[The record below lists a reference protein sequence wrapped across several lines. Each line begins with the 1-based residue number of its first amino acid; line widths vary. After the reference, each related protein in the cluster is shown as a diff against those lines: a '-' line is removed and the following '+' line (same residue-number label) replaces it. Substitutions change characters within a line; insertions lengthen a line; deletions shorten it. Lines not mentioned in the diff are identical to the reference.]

1 MKLTA
6 QRLLT
11 LLLLILLSIGF
22 GLGFDAIAT
31 AIEKKNHPRPQ
42 SIAALISANSKEFGV
57 PEAIIWA
64 TVKHESDFASNAV
77 SSTGEIGLMQISP
90 VRSAMICKD
99 LLQTAPLDA
108 GMLYDPATNL
118 RLGTAYLSWLYQRYG
133 VWENVYVAYFA
144 GTETVDAWL
153 KDPSYVTPQGV
164 LTDLP
169 DQDSASYLKK
179 MKKSVSLYGKLYY
192 ES

>member
-11 LLLLILLSIGF
+11 LLFLILLSIGF
-22 GLGFDAIAT
+22 GFGFDAIAT
-31 AIEKKNHPRPQ
+31 TIEKKNHPRPQ
-42 SIAALISANSKEFGV
+42 SIAAMVTANSKEFGV

-77 SSTGEIGLMQISP
+77 SPTGEIGLMQISP
-90 VRSAMICKD
+90 AQSVMICKD
-99 LLQTAPLDA
+99 LLQTDPLDA

-133 VWENVYVAYFA
+133 VWENVYAAYFA
-144 GTETVDAWL
+144 GTEAVDAWL
-153 KDPSYVTPQGV
+153 KDPSYLTPQGV
-164 LTDLP
+164 LTNLP
-169 DQDSASYLKK
+169 DRDAASYLKK
-179 MKKSVSLYGKLYY
+179 TKKSVALYGKLYY